1 MTGFNW
7 ADVPAILV
15 EVGFTTNSTEDRA
28 LATDAY
34 LRGLRIGSAAVCWNT
49 SAGCPARC

>member
-15 EVGFTTNSTEDRA
+15 EVGFMTNATEDRA
-28 LATDAY
+28 LATAAY
-34 LRGLRIGSAAVCWNT
+34 REGCAGPLSRGAARI
-49 SAGCPARC
+49 SAGRLAC